1 MLMKNKWDR
10 RMVKKCMDFQQKQ
23 SSRLGDMITD
33 EHNFHFFTQLKGHI
47 NVPVNNESF
56 FRA

>member
-1 MLMKNKWDR
+1 
-10 RMVKKCMDFQQKQ
+10 MVKKCMDFQQKQ
-23 SSRLGDMITD
+23 SPRLGDMITD

-47 NVPVNNESF
+47 HVPVNNESF